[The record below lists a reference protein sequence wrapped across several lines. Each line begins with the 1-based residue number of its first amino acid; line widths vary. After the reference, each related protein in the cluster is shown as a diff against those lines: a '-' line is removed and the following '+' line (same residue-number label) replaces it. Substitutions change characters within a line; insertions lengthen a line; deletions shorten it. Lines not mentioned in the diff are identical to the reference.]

1 MLQWRASLSLLE
13 VDMSI
18 SRSLLEAL
26 HDIWNMQWENPE
38 VLWGLVVL
46 PLLGYLLW
54 YDWLWKHR
62 LLRQWSQV
70 AGVIQRS
77 IVPPLRQ
84 HLCYAGLLLTS
95 VTLAIVGF
103 ASPTLSTVTWEPAWE
118 RVTIGLVLDVSRSM
132 GAPADPHDPTSVSRL
147 DLLKQAVQ
155 ELLVNLPAGV
165 RVGVIVFAGVAVP
178 LVPEPTTDHQAVL
191 AKVRRLQPDF
201 IINPGSD
208 LAGAIRQG
216 MTMLVDTARQDQPAT
231 MSFILFSDGD
241 TVMTQELR
249 QVLQHMRLPIFTLAL
264 GAPYPARIPDSRFA
278 SRFLEDRHG
287 TPVTTTIN
295 EGLLR
300 FIAEQTGGLYVPF
313 TRRETLIQTLQHMIA
328 QHGSQVTH
336 PVSRP
341 RPMRQ
346 VCFLA
351 AFGCLLVY
359 QFHTRPV
366 RVRRQSSSEA
376 SRSLV

>member
-1 MLQWRASLSLLE
+1 MSIASPLLE
-13 VDMSI
+13 T
-18 SRSLLEAL
+18 L
-26 HDIWNMQWENPE
+26 HDVWNMQWEHPE
-38 VLWGLVVL
+38 ILWGLIVL
-46 PLLGYLLW
+46 PLLGSLLW
-54 YDWLWKHR
+54 YDWLCKRR

-70 AGVIQRS
+70 AGVMRRS

-84 HLCYAGLLLTS
+84 RLWLAGLLLTG

-103 ASPTLSTVTWEPAWE
+103 ASPTLPTVIWEPAWE

-132 GAPADPHDPTSVSRL
+132 AAPADPHDPTSVSRL

-165 RVGVIVFAGVAVP
+165 RVGVIVFAGVPVP

-191 AKVRRLQPDF
+191 AKIRRLQPDF
-201 IINPGSD
+201 IINPGTD

-216 MTMLVDTARQDQPAT
+216 MTMLVDTAPKDQPAT
-231 MSFILFSDGD
+231 VSFLLLSDGD
-241 TVMTQELR
+241 TMMTPELR
-249 QVLQHMRLPIFTLAL
+249 TLLQHIRLPIFTLAL
-264 GAPYPARIPDSRFA
+264 GSPYPARIPDSRFA
-278 SRFLEDRHG
+278 PPFLEDQHHIA
-287 TPVTTTIN
+287 VTTTIN
-295 EGLLR
+295 EALLR

-313 TRRETLIQTLQHMIA
+313 TRREALLQALQHLIA
-328 QHGSQVTH
+328 QQGSRVTH

-341 RPMRQ
+341 RPLRQ
-346 VCFLA
+346 VCFLV

-359 QFHTRPV
+359 QFQTRPV
-366 RVRRQSSSEA
+366 RVRRQSSGET